1 MNVIDTLINTL
12 ATLKYPVYLQGT
24 FSGDQYPPVF
34 FTYIVNA
41 SDDRAHYNDNT
52 TSWTWQFTVIF
63 YTNDPTLLDTVPEAA
78 RAALKA
84 AGFIPQGKGLNVYS
98 DDPNFTGWSLDYLFL
113 DK

>member
-12 ATLKYPVYLQGT
+12 ATLKYPVFLQGT
-24 FSGDQYPPVF
+24 YSGEEYPPAF
-34 FTYIVNA
+34 FAYIVND
-41 SDDRAHYNDNT
+41 SPDRAHYDDKA
-52 TSWTWQFTVIF
+52 TSWTWDFTVIF

-84 AGFIPQGKGLNVYS
+84 VEFIPQGKGLNAYS
-98 DDPNFTGWSLDYLFL
+98 DDPNFTGWSIDYLFL